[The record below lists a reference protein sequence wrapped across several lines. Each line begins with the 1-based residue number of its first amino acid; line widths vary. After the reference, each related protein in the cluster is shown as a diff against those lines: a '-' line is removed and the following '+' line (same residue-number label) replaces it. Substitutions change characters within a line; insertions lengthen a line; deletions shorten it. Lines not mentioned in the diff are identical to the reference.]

1 MIRVFIA
8 DDHPL
13 VRKGLRELL
22 NEELDLKVV
31 GEGTNSSD
39 VLDGLSKH
47 AVDVLVTDFSMPGRS
62 GFDLVA
68 DAKRMNAKLKIL
80 ILSIHP
86 EDRFAVRAI
95 KAGASGYITKDSPPE
110 ELVAAIR
117 KVADGRKY
125 VSQRLVERLA
135 DELEKDTERQPLE
148 SLSVRE
154 LQIMCMIAQGK
165 RVKQIADD
173 LNLSFRTINSAR
185 ARIMRKLG
193 MKSNV
198 EMTYY
203 ALKNGLID

>member
-135 DELEKDTERQPLE
+135 DELEKDTERQPHE
-148 SLSVRE
+148 SLSDRE